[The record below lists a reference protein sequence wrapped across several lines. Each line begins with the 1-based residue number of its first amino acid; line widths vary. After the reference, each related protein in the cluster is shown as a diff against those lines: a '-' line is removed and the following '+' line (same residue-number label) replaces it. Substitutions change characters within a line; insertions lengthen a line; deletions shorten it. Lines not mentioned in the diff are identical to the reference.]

1 MQDFLTKGSVCF
13 LSLDMGYGG
22 AEKVIATLS
31 NELVRSGR
39 EVTIVTLFEQN
50 DFKHALDPYQTSDP
64 INKKFQDVIFF
75 SEPLYL

>member
-13 LSLDMGYGG
+13 LSLDMGFGG

-50 DFKHALDPYQTSDP
+50 DFNRHNIGFKIIDS

-75 SEPLYL
+75 PEPLYL

>member
-1 MQDFLTKGSVCF
+1 MQNFLPKGSVCF

-39 EVTIVTLFEQN
+39 EVTIATLFDQN
-50 DFKHALDPYQTSDP
+50 DFLQALDSR
-64 INKKFQDVIFF
+64 IKLHSLGIKNFKMSFF
-75 SEPLYL
+75 SLCKFI

>member
-13 LSLDMGYGG
+13 LSLDMGFGG

-50 DFKHALDPYQTSDP
+50 DFKHNVGFKIIDS

-75 SEPLYL
+75 PEPLYL